1 MQDIDD
7 RIRMSNPDAQIL
19 PIGSNPLLEGTL
31 KEGFAKNRPLYNSDL
46 SQMGQ
51 DDRSQAGFSNISRR
65 SDFTTVQFGVAS
77 NGKPQKMPGEA
88 SLKAKAEE
96 RMQKAKMMEL
106 DRQIREIR

>member
-1 MQDIDD
+1 
-7 RIRMSNPDAQIL
+7 
-19 PIGSNPLLEGTL
+19 
-31 KEGFAKNRPLYNSDL
+31 
-46 SQMGQ
+46 
-51 DDRSQAGFSNISRR
+51 
-65 SDFTTVQFGVAS
+65 VQFGVAS